1 MSTIVRITRA
11 LTKAAMN
18 IHAGR
23 LVGLVRAAERAEQQ
37 AGATEEE
44 AIRLSAWA
52 NENKRKAREALTDA
66 IHRTDVV
73 AEAVASELET
83 LPFADAKYA
92 ASVRG

>member
-23 LVGLVRAAERAEQQ
+23 LVGLVRAAERAEER
-37 AGATEEE
+37 AGAAEEE

-52 NENKRKAREALTDA
+52 NENKRKARAALTDA

-73 AEAVASELET
+73 AEAVASELEM
-83 LPFADAKYA
+83 LPYADPRHL
-92 ASVRG
+92 SSIRD

>member
-23 LVGLVRAAERAEQQ
+23 LVGLVRAAEKAEQR
-37 AGATEEE
+37 AGAAEEE
-44 AIRLSAWA
+44 AIRLSTWA
-52 NENKRKAREALTDA
+52 NENKRKAREALGDA
-66 IHRTDVV
+66 IHHTDVV
-73 AEAVASELET
+73 AEAVTAELDM

-92 ASVRG
+92 ASVRD